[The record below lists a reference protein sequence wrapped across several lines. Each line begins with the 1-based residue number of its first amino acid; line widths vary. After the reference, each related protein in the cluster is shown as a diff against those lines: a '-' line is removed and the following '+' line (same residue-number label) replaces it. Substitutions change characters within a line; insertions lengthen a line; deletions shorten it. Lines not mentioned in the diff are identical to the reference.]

1 MDYLSIHDNII
12 NRAKNRIYS
21 EGYESHHIL
30 PKCEGGSQN
39 SEQVFLTQKEHRIVH
54 KLRYKI
60 TGVIGNFLAYNLMR
74 YGREKMSEM
83 IKEIS
88 ILGGRAHHSSYK
100 LRDYDSY
107 IQRQKIAGINGGN
120 KCKKSKIGFFNLS
133 PEEMSEARKKGRE
146 KIVTEKIGMFSEEYR
161 EKHKLMLYKKIKT
174 PDGIFNSMKSAAEF
188 YNVVPGTITY
198 RVKSDS
204 WKEWF
209 YINGGEINY
218 E

>member
-30 PKCEGGSQN
+30 PKCEGGSQ
-39 SEQVFLTQKEHRIVH
+39 
-54 KLRYKI
+54 
-60 TGVIGNFLAYNLMR
+60 
-74 YGREKMSEM
+74 
-83 IKEIS
+83 
-88 ILGGRAHHSSYK
+88 
-100 LRDYDSY
+100 
-107 IQRQKIAGINGGN
+107 
-120 KCKKSKIGFFNLS
+120 
-133 PEEMSEARKKGRE
+133 
-146 KIVTEKIGMFSEEYR
+146 
-161 EKHKLMLYKKIKT
+161 
-174 PDGIFNSMKSAAEF
+174 KSAAEF